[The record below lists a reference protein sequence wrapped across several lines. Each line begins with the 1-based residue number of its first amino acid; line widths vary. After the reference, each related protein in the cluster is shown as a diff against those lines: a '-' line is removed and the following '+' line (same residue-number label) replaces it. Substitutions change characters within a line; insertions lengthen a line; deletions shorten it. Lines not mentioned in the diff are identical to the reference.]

1 MDITLANNIEETID
15 TGLYTPNLR
24 VIGIGGGGCNAVQ
37 RMIELGMSGVEFIAA
52 NTDHQA
58 LKINPA
64 PVKIQLGPTV
74 TRGLGAGG
82 DPNVGEAAAEE
93 SKDEIAKA
101 LDGADMVFLTAGM
114 GGGSGTGAI
123 PVVASISREVGA
135 VSMAIVTT
143 PFSFEM
149 GQRQR
154 NANNGLNKLR
164 LYTNTLITI
173 PNDRLLKVAPR
184 HLPMET
190 AFILA
195 DDVLRQSVQGI
206 TELITQ
212 PGLINV
218 DFAHIRRLIQ
228 CGGGSLMS
236 IGQGKGENKAINALE
251 QALHHPLLDEISL
264 LNSAGIIANFTGGE
278 TLTLAEVH
286 SALSYLH
293 EQSGPDT
300 EIVMGIINDQQ
311 MGDRVQ
317 LILVI
322 TGLGAPTLE
331 ETLSNIQAQKVD
343 PPIASFH
350 ETRETV
356 SDVSGS
362 IENMDLPAFLRRRS
376 RQIGQSSYSQH

>member
-1 MDITLANNIEETID
+1 MDITQTNNIEETFN
-15 TGLYTPNLR
+15 TNLYTPNLK
-24 VIGIGGGGCNAVQ
+24 VVGIGGGGCNAVQ
-37 RMIELGMSGVEFIAA
+37 RMIELGMSDVDFIAA

-93 SKDEIAKA
+93 SKEDIARA

-123 PVVASISREVGA
+123 PVVASVARDVGA

-149 GQRQR
+149 GQRQQ

-236 IGQGKGENKAINALE
+236 IGQGKGENKALNALE

-278 TLTLAEVH
+278 SLTLAEVH
-286 SALSYLH
+286 SALNYLH

-300 EIVMGIINDQQ
+300 EIVMGIINDTQ

-331 ETLSNIQAQKVD
+331 ETLTSIQAQKVETQVA
-343 PPIASFH
+343 PVH
-350 ETRETV
+350 EIRESV
-356 SDVSGS
+356 SETSGS
-362 IENMDLPAFLRRRS
+362 IEDMDLPAFLRRRS
-376 RQIGQSSYSQH
+376 RQIGQSAYSQQ